1 MTMHV
6 AMVLPLAIS
15 MLFAFGARRLGAA
28 LPPATAVRLLAA
40 AGVITAVAVG
50 FDLSV
55 IAFTFIAQ
63 DAEIAAAGHWSVPIL
78 RAVDPMPP
86 LLGGAAAILLAGLAL
101 AAVLRSA
108 RAVRDLVA
116 AALACRRLGAGVHGL
131 VVVNDTHPDAY
142 ALPGVTGRVVVST
155 AMLRALPVA
164 ERRALL
170 AHESSHLRHRHHL
183 YVLAADIAAAANP
196 LLRPA
201 AHAVRAGIERWAD
214 EDAAASVGDRR
225 LVARSLARAARAT
238 TSSTRRPV
246 TALGMDSDDVV
257 GRARALLQPAPTPR
271 RFIAVAVL
279 TLIAVCTVS
288 VPIVARSTE
297 VRFERAQAT
306 WPQHR

>member
-6 AMVLPLAIS
+6 AMVLPFAIS
-15 MLFAFGARRLGAA
+15 MLFAVGARRLAAA
-28 LPPATAVRLLAA
+28 LPPATGVRLLTL
-40 AGVITAVAVG
+40 AGVITAAAVG
-50 FDLSV
+50 FVLSV
-55 IAFTFIAQ
+55 VAFTFIAQ

-86 LLGGAAAILLAGLAL
+86 LLGGGAAVLISGLAL
-101 AAVLRSA
+101 AALVRTA
-108 RAVRDLVA
+108 RAVQDLVA
-116 AALACRRLGAGVHGL
+116 AALACRRLGSGVHGL
-131 VVVNDTHPDAY
+131 VVVNDDHPDAY

-214 EDAAASVGDRR
+214 EDAAVAVADRR
-225 LVARSLARAARAT
+225 LVARTLARAARAT
-238 TSSTRRPV
+238 SSPARRPV
-246 TALGMDSDDVV
+246 TALGMDSDDLV
-257 GRARALLQPAPTPR
+257 GRARALLLPAPTAR
-271 RFIAVAVL
+271 RSLALAVL
-279 TLIAVCTVS
+279 TLIAVTTVT

-306 WPQHR
+306 WPQQR